1 MTVCVG
7 VEHLNLAGLHIYPN
21 PTTDVLHIQQS
32 TQAQLNFKVYDAT
45 GRLVFSQFSSESE
58 VVIDVRKLAPGVH
71 PARDHGRGWESHKHL
86 VYQRMSPSLHDALS
100 VRLLEQS
107 DNDRAA
113 SYGGVYEG
121 SVYIL
126 WRSFS

>member
-1 MTVCVG
+1 VTSAGNYWLGVTSEEGCTGYDTVVVMVCVG

-21 PTTDVLHIQQS
+21 PTTDVVHIQQS

-71 PARDHGRGWESHKHL
+71 
-86 VYQRMSPSLHDALS
+86 
-100 VRLLEQS
+100 LLEIM
-107 DNDRAA
+107 DAA
-113 SYGGVYEG
+113 GNRTST
-121 SVYIL
+121 
-126 WRSFS
+126 SFIKE